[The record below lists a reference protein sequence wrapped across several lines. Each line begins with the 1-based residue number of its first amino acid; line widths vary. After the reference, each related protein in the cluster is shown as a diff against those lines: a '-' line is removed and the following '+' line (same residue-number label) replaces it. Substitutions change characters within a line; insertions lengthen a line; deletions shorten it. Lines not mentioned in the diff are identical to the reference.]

1 MNISDR
7 TLDVLSNFASI
18 NQSIL
23 IREGNELTTIAASKN
38 LLAETTMEENF
49 GRDVGIYDLTKFLGV
64 LRLYKERDFDFSEE
78 FVTIFNEKNRKQYT
92 KFYYS
97 DASVIVTPPTGKSI
111 AFPDEDIVTTF
122 DITSKDLQTIIKG
135 CSIMTL
141 PEVSIVGGGGE
152 PIRVSGVDIN
162 NSAMGSFNHELEQ
175 NADDTFEF
183 VIALENLIKLMH
195 GDYQIAFLNSGIS
208 RFINTSVDIKYYVAV
223 NANNDNTT

>member
-23 IREGNELTTIAASKN
+23 IREGSNLATIAASKN

-78 FVTIFNEKNRKQYT
+78 YVTIFNEKNRKQYT
-92 KFYYS
+92 NFYYS
-97 DASVIVTPPTGKSI
+97 DASVIVTPPTDKSI
-111 AFPDEDIVTTF
+111 SFPEDEIITTF
-122 DITSKDLQTIIKG
+122 QLTSNDLQNIIKG

-141 PEVSIVGGGGE
+141 PEVSIVAAEGE
-152 PIRVSGVDIN
+152 PIRVSGVDTS

-175 NADDTFEF
+175 NANDTFEF

-195 GDYQIAFLNSGIS
+195 GDYDIAFLNTGIS
-208 RFINTSVDIKYYVAV
+208 RFINTTVDIKYYVAV
-223 NANNDNTT
+223 NANSDNTN

>member
-23 IREGNELTTIAASKN
+23 IREGSNLATIAASKN

-78 FVTIFNEKNRKQYT
+78 YVTIFNEKNRKQYT
-92 KFYYS
+92 NFYYS
-97 DASVIVTPPTGKSI
+97 DASVIVTPPTDKSI
-111 AFPDEDIVTTF
+111 SFPEDEIITTF
-122 DITSKDLQTIIKG
+122 QLTSNDLQNIIKG

-141 PEVSIVGGGGE
+141 PEVSIVATEGE
-152 PIRVSGVDIN
+152 PIRVSGVDTT
-162 NSAMGSFNHELEQ
+162 NSAMGSFNHELDQ

-195 GDYQIAFLNSGIS
+195 GDYDIAFLNTGIS
-208 RFINTSVDIKYYVAV
+208 RFINTTMDIKYYVAV
-223 NANNDNTT
+223 NANSDNTN

>member
-23 IREGNELTTIAASKN
+23 IREGNDLATIAASKN

-49 GRDVGIYDLTKFLGV
+49 GRNVGIYDLTKFLGV
-64 LRLYKERDFDFSEE
+64 LRLYKERDFEFSTEY
-78 FVTIFNEKNRKQYT
+78 VTIFNNKNRKQYT
-92 KFYYS
+92 NFYYS
-97 DASVIVTPPTGKSI
+97 DASVIITPPTDKSI
-111 AFPDEDIVTTF
+111 SFPEDEIITTF
-122 DITSKDLQTIIKG
+122 NLTSNDLQNIIKG

-141 PEVSIVGGGGE
+141 PEVSIVATEGE
-152 PIRVSGVDIN
+152 PIRVSGLDTS

-175 NADDTFEF
+175 NADDNFEF

-195 GDYQIAFLNSGIS
+195 GDYNISFLNTGIS
-208 RFINTSVDIKYYVAV
+208 RFINTTMDIKYYVAV
-223 NANNDNTT
+223 NANSDNST

>member
-7 TLDVLSNFASI
+7 TLDELSNFASI

-23 IREGNELTTIAASKN
+23 IREGSNLATIAASKN

-78 FVTIFNEKNRKQYT
+78 YVTIFNEKNRKQYT
-92 KFYYS
+92 NFYYS
-97 DASVIVTPPTGKSI
+97 DASVIVTPPTDKSI
-111 AFPDEDIVTTF
+111 SFPEDEIITTF
-122 DITSKDLQTIIKG
+122 QLTSNDLQNIIKG

-141 PEVSIVGGGGE
+141 PEVSIVATEGE
-152 PIRVSGVDIN
+152 PIRVSGVDTT
-162 NSAMGSFNHELEQ
+162 NSAMGSFNHELDQ

-195 GDYQIAFLNSGIS
+195 GDYDIAFLSTGIS
-208 RFINTSVDIKYYVAV
+208 RFINTTMDIKYYVAV
-223 NANNDNTT
+223 NAKNDNA

>member
-23 IREGNELTTIAASKN
+23 IREGSNLATIAASKN

-78 FVTIFNEKNRKQYT
+78 YVTIFNEKNRKQYT
-92 KFYYS
+92 NFYYS
-97 DASVIVTPPTGKSI
+97 DASVIVTPPTDKSI
-111 AFPDEDIVTTF
+111 SFPEDEIITTF
-122 DITSKDLQTIIKG
+122 QITSNDLQNIIKG

-141 PEVSIVGGGGE
+141 PEVSIVATEGE
-152 PIRVSGVDIN
+152 PIRVSGVDTT
-162 NSAMGSFNHELEQ
+162 NSAMGSFNHELDQ

-195 GDYQIAFLNSGIS
+195 GDYDIAFLSTGIS
-208 RFINTSVDIKYYVAV
+208 RFINTTMDIKYYVAV
-223 NANNDNTT
+223 NANNDNA

>member
-23 IREGNELTTIAASKN
+23 IREGSELTTIAASKN

-64 LRLYKERDFDFSEE
+64 LKLYGERDFDFSTEY
-78 FVTIFNEKNRKQYT
+78 VTIYNTKNRKQYT

-111 AFPDEDIVTTF
+111 SFPEDEIVTTF
-122 DITSKDLQTIIKG
+122 NFSSNNLQNIIKG

-141 PEVSIVGGGGE
+141 PEVSIVGTEGE
-152 PIRVSGVDIN
+152 PIRVSGLDTT
-162 NSAMGSFNHELEQ
+162 NSAMGSFNHELDQ
-175 NADDTFEF
+175 DANNTFEF

-195 GDYQIAFLNSGIS
+195 GDYDIAFLNTGIS
-208 RFINTSVDIKYYVAV
+208 RFINTTMEIKYYVAV
-223 NANNDNTT
+223 NANSDNVT

>member
-23 IREGNELTTIAASKN
+23 IREGSNLATIAASKN

-78 FVTIFNEKNRKQYT
+78 YVTIFNEKNRKQYT
-92 KFYYS
+92 NFYYS
-97 DASVIVTPPTGKSI
+97 DASVIVTPPTDKSI
-111 AFPDEDIVTTF
+111 SFPEDEIITTF
-122 DITSKDLQTIIKG
+122 QLTSNDLQNIIKG

-141 PEVSIVGGGGE
+141 PEVSIVATEGE
-152 PIRVSGVDIN
+152 PIRVSGVD
-162 NSAMGSFNHELEQ
+162 
-175 NADDTFEF
+175 
-183 VIALENLIKLMH
+183 
-195 GDYQIAFLNSGIS
+195 
-208 RFINTSVDIKYYVAV
+208 
-223 NANNDNTT
+223 TTN